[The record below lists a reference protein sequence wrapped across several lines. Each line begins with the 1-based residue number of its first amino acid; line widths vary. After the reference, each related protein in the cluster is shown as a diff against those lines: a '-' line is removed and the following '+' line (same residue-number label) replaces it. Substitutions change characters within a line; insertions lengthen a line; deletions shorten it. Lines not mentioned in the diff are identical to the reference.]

1 MTHLKTNGTLRGL
14 EILCQGIKKKNWFNK
29 CSVQPGWVPQN
40 LQVTVHQV
48 FYLQFFSVNLIPWAS
63 AFKKIRFVNVQNLGE
78 SKVNKLPVENNV
90 FFFLWNYYTYDQL
103 LCTKNIFHP
112 TLFYIYTY
120 QWQHFHCLTSK
131 MQLRKA
137 SLHFC

>member
-1 MTHLKTNGTLRGL
+1 M
-14 EILCQGIKKKNWFNK
+14 F
-29 CSVQPGWVPQN
+29 CSARMSTAELTSDSPSSLLP
-40 LQVTVHQV
+40 TV
-48 FYLQFFSVNLIPWAS
+48 FSVNLIPWAS
-63 AFKKIRFVNVQNLGE
+63 EFKKIRFVNVQNLRE

-120 QWQHFHCLTSK
+120 Q
-131 MQLRKA
+131 
-137 SLHFC
+137 